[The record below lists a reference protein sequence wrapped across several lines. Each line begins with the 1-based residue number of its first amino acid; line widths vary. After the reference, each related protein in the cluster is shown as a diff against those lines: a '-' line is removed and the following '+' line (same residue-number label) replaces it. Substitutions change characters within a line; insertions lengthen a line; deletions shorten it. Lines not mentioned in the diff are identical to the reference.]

1 MVAHDEETDLA
12 DTVVLSHGDLDGITS
27 GAIALLKF
35 PGSDFYFTRP
45 SQIHQD
51 LYRVAKDRPK
61 IVHVSDIAINTKK
74 FDSLLQSL
82 DRFPESTQILWTDHH
97 PMTAKQKRALEKRV
111 DLVHQVGPCAA
122 ELVYQRF
129 QANLPEHALRLALYG
144 AIGDYCDDT
153 EFSRIHFDDVD
164 KRTLYLEAG
173 ILVQALQEIDY
184 RRESKD
190 LVYQL
195 TLGIKPSSMNDI
207 VDLALKATR
216 IEHEIF
222 RYIQNH
228 ARKLGPVG
236 YILDLPVHG
245 YRGKSAKFSAYVTDA
260 NIGVS
265 ARSSEDEVD
274 MSLRRRQT
282 KVDLNRALN
291 TILPSFIGASG
302 GGHPAAAGCS
312 LEKNDFPEFLQSLA
326 DYVSNHS

>member
-1 MVAHDEETDLA
+1 MRWLQLA
-12 DTVVLSHGDLDGITS
+12 DTAVLSHGDLDGITS

-35 PGSDFYFTRP
+35 PSSDFYFTRP
-45 SQIHQD
+45 SQVHQD
-51 LYRVAKDRPK
+51 LYRVAKDRPTT
-61 IVHVSDIAINTKK
+61 VHVSDIAINTRK
-74 FDSLLQSL
+74 FDSLLQAL
-82 DRFPESTQILWTDHH
+82 DRFPESTEILWTDHH
-97 PMTAKQKRALEKRV
+97 PMTAGQKRELNKRV
-111 DLVHQVGPCAA
+111 DLVHEVGPCAA
-122 ELVYQRF
+122 ELVYRRF
-129 QANLPEHALRLALYG
+129 ADALPEHALRLSLYG
-144 AIGDYCDDT
+144 AIGDFCDDT
-153 EFSRIHFDDVD
+153 PFARMHFDDVD

-195 TLGIKPSSMNDI
+195 TLGIKPSSMGDI

-222 RYIQNH
+222 RYIQEN

-260 NIGVS
+260 NVGIS

-274 MSLRRRQT
+274 MSIRRRHT
-282 KVDLNRALN
+282 SLDLNKTLRKVLR
-291 TILPSFIGASG
+291 PFQGASG